1 MISKQRSSVSW
12 DKEVLERLEQFR
24 TVRGLDRSEVVN
36 MAVSNFIDN
45 AEGLVENVD
54 QEVITALVQ
63 QSVLKVVQSK
73 EFIDLVSGEILKSL
87 GKKIPE

>member
-1 MISKQRSSVSW
+1 
-12 DKEVLERLEQFR
+12 
-24 TVRGLDRSEVVN
+24 